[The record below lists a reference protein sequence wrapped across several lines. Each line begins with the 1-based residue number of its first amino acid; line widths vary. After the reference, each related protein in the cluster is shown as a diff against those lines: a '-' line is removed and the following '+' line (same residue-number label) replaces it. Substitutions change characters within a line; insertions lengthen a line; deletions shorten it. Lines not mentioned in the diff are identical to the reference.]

1 MTRAIELATMRATID
16 VADQL
21 RVQLERVQAPLA
33 RARLIVMADCLLRAR
48 LQALTA
54 RGGERLAS

>member
-33 RARLIVMADCLLRAR
+33 RARRR
-48 LQALTA
+48 
-54 RGGERLAS
+54 S